1 MNPTQ
6 LVQRK
11 ISGEA
16 IPQTE
21 MASFINAYVDEKIG
35 DDEMTP
41 FLKAVHAHGM
51 TDEET
56 IILTDIMLNSGDR
69 LAFSNMDAYVA
80 DKHSTGGVGD
90 KVSMVLG
97 PLMAAAG
104 LAIPMLTGR
113 SLGHTGGTTDKLE
126 TIPGFQT
133 SLTLDQFKANVETHG
148 ICIMG
153 QTESICPADRKIYA
167 LRDVTDTIDSIP
179 LICGSIMSKK
189 IAEGIQGLV
198 LDIKTGNGAFA
209 DNLDFAGNMGNCIIE
224 VAKQFGMNTSAII
237 TDMNQPLGG
246 TVGNTLEIIEV
257 IDYLKCVQQESR
269 LHEVVLTL
277 AAEMLAVAGL
287 VDSTDDGFQKAKEVL
302 DSGKAAETFEKMV
315 SELGGPNNILENT
328 DSHFESASVVKP
340 VLAHQS
346 GFISQINTRAVG
358 LTVVELGGG
367 RKKASDSIDHS
378 VGLSNVLGLGTKV
391 DVGQPLAIVHAQNE
405 DQANIAIQQIQN
417 LFILSEIKAKSSPVI
432 IDHLNSP

>member
-6 LVQRK
+6 LVQLK
-11 ISGEA
+11 INGEN

-21 MASFINAYVDEKIG
+21 LASFINAYVDEKIG

-69 LAFSNMDAYVA
+69 LVFSNMDAYVA

-97 PLMAAAG
+97 PIMAAAG

-133 SLTLDQFKANVETHG
+133 SLTLNQFKANVETHG

-198 LDIKTGNGAFA
+198 LDIKTGNGAFMKTIDQA
-209 DNLDFAGNMGNCIIE
+209 RSLGQILQKVGEAFH
-224 VAKQFGMNTSAII
+224 VK
-237 TDMNQPLGG
+237 TDVVYSSMNQPLGR
-246 TVGNTLEIIEV
+246 T
-257 IDYLKCVQQESR
+257 
-269 LHEVVLTL
+269 
-277 AAEMLAVAGL
+277 AGL
-287 VDSTDDGFQKAKEVL
+287 WCEMDESIAALKGDGAKDLMDVVFELGSKLLVQAGIIRGETAAVSIQENL
-302 DSGKAAETFEKMV
+302 IQSGKAYDKFEEMV
-315 SELGGPNNILENT
+315 SVQGGDL
-328 DSHFESASVVKP
+328 
-340 VLAHQS
+340 
-346 GFISQINTRAVG
+346 SQIKQLHPPKFEFIVSAKSSGYVESMDTLNIGWAA
-358 LTVVELGGG
+358 VELGCGR
-367 RKKASDSIDHS
+367 RKKDDILDPTAGIEFMAKIGDKVQKGDP
-378 VGLSNVLGLGTKV
+378 LFRCFNSNENK
-391 DVGQPLAIVHAQNE
+391 
-405 DQANIAIQQIQN
+405 
-417 LFILSEIKAKSSPVI
+417 
-432 IDHLNSP
+432 LNSALNYLLDSARIGSEKKTHTLLFKS

>member
-1 MNPTQ
+1 MNPNQ
-6 LVQRK
+6 LVQLK
-11 ISGEA
+11 INGET

-21 MASFINAYVDEKIG
+21 LASFINAYVDEKIH

-51 TDEET
+51 TDKET

-69 LAFSNMDAYVA
+69 LAFTNMDAYVA

-97 PLMAAAG
+97 PIMAAAG

-153 QTESICPADRKIYA
+153 QTESICPADRKMYA

-198 LDIKTGNGAFA
+198 LDIKTGNGAFMKTIDQA
-209 DNLDFAGNMGNCIIE
+209 RSLGQILQKVGEAFH
-224 VAKQFGMNTSAII
+224 VK
-237 TDMNQPLGG
+237 TDVVYSSMNQPLGR
-246 TVGNTLEIIEV
+246 T
-257 IDYLKCVQQESR
+257 
-269 LHEVVLTL
+269 
-277 AAEMLAVAGL
+277 AGL
-287 VDSTDDGFQKAKEVL
+287 WCEMDESIAALKGDGAKDLMDVVFELGSKLLVQAGIIRGETAAVSMQENL
-302 DSGKAAETFEKMV
+302 IQSGKAYDKFEEMV
-315 SELGGPNNILENT
+315 SVQGGDL
-328 DSHFESASVVKP
+328 
-340 VLAHQS
+340 
-346 GFISQINTRAVG
+346 SQIKQLHQPKFELIVSAKSSGYVESMDTLNIGWAA
-358 LTVVELGGG
+358 VELGCGR
-367 RKKASDSIDHS
+367 RKKDDILDPTAGVEFMAKIGNKVQKGDPLFRCFNSNENKLDSALNYLLDSARIGSEKKTHT
-378 VGLSNVLGLGTKV
+378 L
-391 DVGQPLAIVHAQNE
+391 
-405 DQANIAIQQIQN
+405 
-417 LFILSEIKAKSSPVI
+417 LF
-432 IDHLNSP
+432 NS

>member
-1 MNPTQ
+1 MNPNQ

-21 MASFINAYVDEKIG
+21 MASFINAYVDEKIH

-51 TDEET
+51 TDKET

-97 PLMAAAG
+97 PIMAAAG

-153 QTESICPADRKIYA
+153 QTESICPADRKMYA

-198 LDIKTGNGAFA
+198 LDIKTGNGAFMKTIDQA
-209 DNLDFAGNMGNCIIE
+209 RSLGQILQKVGEAFH
-224 VAKQFGMNTSAII
+224 VK
-237 TDMNQPLGG
+237 TDVVYSSMNQPLGR
-246 TVGNTLEIIEV
+246 T
-257 IDYLKCVQQESR
+257 
-269 LHEVVLTL
+269 
-277 AAEMLAVAGL
+277 AGL
-287 VDSTDDGFQKAKEVL
+287 WCEMDESIAALKGDGAKDLMDVVFELGSKLLVQAGIIRGETAAVSMQENL
-302 DSGKAAETFEKMV
+302 IQSGKAYDKFEEMV
-315 SELGGPNNILENT
+315 SVQGGDL
-328 DSHFESASVVKP
+328 
-340 VLAHQS
+340 
-346 GFISQINTRAVG
+346 SQIKQLHQPKFELIVSAKSSGYVESMDTLNIGWAA
-358 LTVVELGGG
+358 VELGCGR
-367 RKKASDSIDHS
+367 RKKDDILDPTAGVEFMAKIGNKIQKGDP
-378 VGLSNVLGLGTKV
+378 LFRCFNSNENK
-391 DVGQPLAIVHAQNE
+391 
-405 DQANIAIQQIQN
+405 
-417 LFILSEIKAKSSPVI
+417 
-432 IDHLNSP
+432 LNSALNYLLDSARIGSEKKTHTLLFNS

>member
-6 LVQRK
+6 LVQLK
-11 ISGEA
+11 INGET

-21 MASFINAYVDEKIG
+21 LASFINAYVDEKIH

-97 PLMAAAG
+97 PIMAAAG

-148 ICIMG
+148 ISIMG
-153 QTESICPADRKIYA
+153 QTESICPADRKMYA

-198 LDIKTGNGAFA
+198 LDIKTGNGAFMKTIDQA
-209 DNLDFAGNMGNCIIE
+209 RSLGQILQKVGEAFH
-224 VAKQFGMNTSAII
+224 VK
-237 TDMNQPLGG
+237 TDVVYSSMNQPLGR
-246 TVGNTLEIIEV
+246 T
-257 IDYLKCVQQESR
+257 
-269 LHEVVLTL
+269 
-277 AAEMLAVAGL
+277 AGL
-287 VDSTDDGFQKAKEVL
+287 WCEMDESIAALKGDGAKDLMDVVFELGSKLLVQAGIIRGETAAVSMQENL
-302 DSGKAAETFEKMV
+302 IQSGKAYDKFEEMV
-315 SELGGPNNILENT
+315 SVQGGDL
-328 DSHFESASVVKP
+328 
-340 VLAHQS
+340 
-346 GFISQINTRAVG
+346 SQIKQLHQPKFELIVSAKSSGYVESMDTLNIGWAA
-358 LTVVELGGG
+358 VELGCG
-367 RKKASDSIDHS
+367 RREKDDILDPTAGVEFMAKIGNKIQRGDPLFRCFNSNKNKLDSTLNYLLDSARIGSKKKTHT
-378 VGLSNVLGLGTKV
+378 L
-391 DVGQPLAIVHAQNE
+391 
-405 DQANIAIQQIQN
+405 
-417 LFILSEIKAKSSPVI
+417 LF
-432 IDHLNSP
+432 NS

>member
-41 FLKAVHAHGM
+41 FLKVVHAHGM

-69 LAFSNMDAYVA
+69 LVFSNMDAYVA

-90 KVSMVLG
+90 KVSIVLG
-97 PLMAAAG
+97 PIMAAAG

-133 SLTLDQFKANVETHG
+133 SLTLNQFKANVETHG

-198 LDIKTGNGAFA
+198 LDIKTGNGAFMKTI
-209 DNLDFAGNMGNCIIE
+209 DQ
-224 VAKQFGMNTSAII
+224 AKSLGKTLQKVGEAFHVK
-237 TDMNQPLGG
+237 TDVVYSSMNQPLGQ
-246 TVGNTLEIIEV
+246 T
-257 IDYLKCVQQESR
+257 
-269 LHEVVLTL
+269 
-277 AAEMLAVAGL
+277 AGL
-287 VDSTDDGFQKAKEVL
+287 WCEMDESIAALKGDGAKDLMDVVFELGSKLLVQAGIIRGETAAVSIQENL
-302 DSGKAAETFEKMV
+302 IQSGKAYDKFEEMV
-315 SELGGPNNILENT
+315 SVQGGDL
-328 DSHFESASVVKP
+328 
-340 VLAHQS
+340 
-346 GFISQINTRAVG
+346 SQIKQLHPPKFEFIVSAKSSGYVESMDTLNIGWAA
-358 LTVVELGGG
+358 VELGCGR
-367 RKKASDSIDHS
+367 RKKDDILDPTAGIEFMAKIGDKVQKGDPLFRC
-378 VGLSNVLGLGTKV
+378 VNSNENK
-391 DVGQPLAIVHAQNE
+391 
-405 DQANIAIQQIQN
+405 
-417 LFILSEIKAKSSPVI
+417 
-432 IDHLNSP
+432 LNSALNYLLDSARIGSGKKTHTLLFKS

>member
-1 MNPTQ
+1 MNPNQ

-21 MASFINAYVDEKIG
+21 MASFINAYVDEKIH

-51 TDEET
+51 TDKET

-97 PLMAAAG
+97 PIMAAAG

-153 QTESICPADRKIYA
+153 QTESICPADRKMYA

-198 LDIKTGNGAFA
+198 LDIKTGNGAFMKTIDQA
-209 DNLDFAGNMGNCIIE
+209 RSLGQILQKVGEAFH
-224 VAKQFGMNTSAII
+224 VK
-237 TDMNQPLGG
+237 TDVVYSSMNQPLGR
-246 TVGNTLEIIEV
+246 T
-257 IDYLKCVQQESR
+257 
-269 LHEVVLTL
+269 
-277 AAEMLAVAGL
+277 AGL
-287 VDSTDDGFQKAKEVL
+287 WCEMDESIAALKGDGAKDLMDVVFELGSKLLVQAGIIRGETAAVSMQENL
-302 DSGKAAETFEKMV
+302 IQSGKAYDKFEEMV
-315 SELGGPNNILENT
+315 SVQGGDL
-328 DSHFESASVVKP
+328 
-340 VLAHQS
+340 
-346 GFISQINTRAVG
+346 SQIKQLHQPKFELIVSAKSSGYVESMDTLNIGWAA
-358 LTVVELGGG
+358 VELGCGR
-367 RKKASDSIDHS
+367 RKKDDILDPTAGIEFMAKIGNKVQKGDP
-378 VGLSNVLGLGTKV
+378 LFRCFNSNENK
-391 DVGQPLAIVHAQNE
+391 
-405 DQANIAIQQIQN
+405 
-417 LFILSEIKAKSSPVI
+417 
-432 IDHLNSP
+432 LNSALNYLLDSSRIGSEKKTHTLLFNS

>member
-1 MNPTQ
+1 MNPNQ

-21 MASFINAYVDEKIG
+21 MASFINAYVDEKIH

-97 PLMAAAG
+97 PIMAAAG

-153 QTESICPADRKIYA
+153 QTESICPADRKMYA

-198 LDIKTGNGAFA
+198 LDIKTGNGAFMKTIDQA
-209 DNLDFAGNMGNCIIE
+209 RSLGQMLQKVGEAFH
-224 VAKQFGMNTSAII
+224 VK
-237 TDMNQPLGG
+237 TDVVYSSMNQPLGR
-246 TVGNTLEIIEV
+246 T
-257 IDYLKCVQQESR
+257 
-269 LHEVVLTL
+269 
-277 AAEMLAVAGL
+277 AGL
-287 VDSTDDGFQKAKEVL
+287 WCEMDESIAALKGDGAKDLMDVVFELGSKLLVQAGL
-302 DSGKAAETFEKMV
+302 IRGETAAVTMQENLIQSGKAYDKFEEMV
-315 SELGGPNNILENT
+315 SVQGGDL
-328 DSHFESASVVKP
+328 
-340 VLAHQS
+340 
-346 GFISQINTRAVG
+346 SQIKQLHQPKFELIVSAKSSGYVESMDTLNIGWAA
-358 LTVVELGGG
+358 VELGCG
-367 RKKASDSIDHS
+367 RRQKDDILDPTAGIEFMAKIGDKVQKGDP
-378 VGLSNVLGLGTKV
+378 LFRCFNSNENK
-391 DVGQPLAIVHAQNE
+391 
-405 DQANIAIQQIQN
+405 
-417 LFILSEIKAKSSPVI
+417 
-432 IDHLNSP
+432 LNSALNYLLDSARIGSEKKTHTLLFNS

>member
-6 LVQRK
+6 LVQLK
-11 ISGEA
+11 INGEN

-21 MASFINAYVDEKIG
+21 LASFINAYVDEKIH

-97 PLMAAAG
+97 PIMAAAG

-153 QTESICPADRKIYA
+153 QTESICPADRKMYA

-198 LDIKTGNGAFA
+198 LDIKTGNGAFMKTIDQA
-209 DNLDFAGNMGNCIIE
+209 RSLGQILQKVGEAFH
-224 VAKQFGMNTSAII
+224 VK
-237 TDMNQPLGG
+237 TDVVYSSMNQPLGR
-246 TVGNTLEIIEV
+246 T
-257 IDYLKCVQQESR
+257 
-269 LHEVVLTL
+269 
-277 AAEMLAVAGL
+277 AGL
-287 VDSTDDGFQKAKEVL
+287 WCEMDESIAALKGDGAKDLMDVVFELGSKLLIQAGIIRGETAAVSMQENL
-302 DSGKAAETFEKMV
+302 IQSGKAYDKFEEMV
-315 SELGGPNNILENT
+315 SVQGGDL
-328 DSHFESASVVKP
+328 
-340 VLAHQS
+340 
-346 GFISQINTRAVG
+346 SQIKQLHQPKFELIVSAKSSGYVESMDTLNIGWAA
-358 LTVVELGGG
+358 VELGCGR
-367 RKKASDSIDHS
+367 RKKDDILDPTAGIEFMAKIGNKVQKGDPLFRCFNSNKNKLDSTLNFLLDSARIGSKKKTHT
-378 VGLSNVLGLGTKV
+378 L
-391 DVGQPLAIVHAQNE
+391 
-405 DQANIAIQQIQN
+405 
-417 LFILSEIKAKSSPVI
+417 LF
-432 IDHLNSP
+432 NS

>member
-1 MNPTQ
+1 MNPNQ
-6 LVQRK
+6 LVQLK
-11 ISGEA
+11 INGEN

-21 MASFINAYVDEKIG
+21 LASFINAYVDEKIH

-51 TDEET
+51 TDKET

-97 PLMAAAG
+97 PIMAAAG

-153 QTESICPADRKIYA
+153 QTESICPADRKMYA

-198 LDIKTGNGAFA
+198 LDIKTGNGAFMKTIDQA
-209 DNLDFAGNMGNCIIE
+209 RSLGQILQKVGEAFH
-224 VAKQFGMNTSAII
+224 VK
-237 TDMNQPLGG
+237 TDVVYSSMNQPLGR
-246 TVGNTLEIIEV
+246 T
-257 IDYLKCVQQESR
+257 
-269 LHEVVLTL
+269 
-277 AAEMLAVAGL
+277 AGL
-287 VDSTDDGFQKAKEVL
+287 WCEMDESIAALKGDGAKDLMDVVFELGSKLLVQAGIIRGETAAVSMQENL
-302 DSGKAAETFEKMV
+302 IQSGKAYDKFEEMV
-315 SELGGPNNILENT
+315 SVQGGDL
-328 DSHFESASVVKP
+328 
-340 VLAHQS
+340 
-346 GFISQINTRAVG
+346 SQIKQLHQPKFELIVSAKSSGYVESMDTLNIGWAA
-358 LTVVELGGG
+358 VELGCGR
-367 RKKASDSIDHS
+367 RKKDDILDPTAGVEFMAKIGNKVQKGDPLFRCFNSNENKLDSALNYLLDSARIGSEKKTHT
-378 VGLSNVLGLGTKV
+378 L
-391 DVGQPLAIVHAQNE
+391 
-405 DQANIAIQQIQN
+405 
-417 LFILSEIKAKSSPVI
+417 LF
-432 IDHLNSP
+432 NS

>member
-6 LVQRK
+6 LVQLK
-11 ISGEA
+11 INGEN

-21 MASFINAYVDEKIG
+21 LASFINAYVDEKIH

-51 TDEET
+51 TDKET

-97 PLMAAAG
+97 PIMAAAG

-153 QTESICPADRKIYA
+153 QTESICPADRKMYA

-198 LDIKTGNGAFA
+198 LDIKTGNGAFMKTIDQA
-209 DNLDFAGNMGNCIIE
+209 RSLGQILQKVGEAFH
-224 VAKQFGMNTSAII
+224 VK
-237 TDMNQPLGG
+237 TDVVYSSMNQPLGR
-246 TVGNTLEIIEV
+246 T
-257 IDYLKCVQQESR
+257 
-269 LHEVVLTL
+269 
-277 AAEMLAVAGL
+277 AGL
-287 VDSTDDGFQKAKEVL
+287 WCEMDESIAALKGDGAKDLMDVVFELGSKLLVQAGIIRGETAAVSMQENL
-302 DSGKAAETFEKMV
+302 IQSGKAYDKFEEMV
-315 SELGGPNNILENT
+315 SVQGGDL
-328 DSHFESASVVKP
+328 
-340 VLAHQS
+340 
-346 GFISQINTRAVG
+346 SQIKQLHQPKFELIVSAKSSGYVESMDTLNIGWAA
-358 LTVVELGGG
+358 VELGCGR
-367 RKKASDSIDHS
+367 RKKDDILDPTAGVEFMAKIGNKIQKGDPLFRCFNSNENKLDSALNYLLDSARIGSEKKTHT
-378 VGLSNVLGLGTKV
+378 L
-391 DVGQPLAIVHAQNE
+391 
-405 DQANIAIQQIQN
+405 
-417 LFILSEIKAKSSPVI
+417 LF
-432 IDHLNSP
+432 NS

>member
-1 MNPTQ
+1 MNPNQ
-6 LVQRK
+6 LVQLK
-11 ISGEA
+11 INGEN

-21 MASFINAYVDEKIG
+21 LASFINAYVDEKIH
-35 DDEMTP
+35 DDEMMP

-90 KVSMVLG
+90 KVSMILG
-97 PLMAAAG
+97 PTMAAAG

-153 QTESICPADRKIYA
+153 QTESICPADRKMYA

-198 LDIKTGNGAFA
+198 LDIKTGNGAFMKTIDQA
-209 DNLDFAGNMGNCIIE
+209 RSLGQILQKVGEAFH
-224 VAKQFGMNTSAII
+224 VK
-237 TDMNQPLGG
+237 TDVVYSSMNQPLGR
-246 TVGNTLEIIEV
+246 T
-257 IDYLKCVQQESR
+257 
-269 LHEVVLTL
+269 
-277 AAEMLAVAGL
+277 AGL
-287 VDSTDDGFQKAKEVL
+287 WCEMDESIAALKGDGAKDLMDVVFELGSKLLIQAGIIQSETAAVSMQENL
-302 DSGKAAETFEKMV
+302 IQSGKAYDKFEEMV
-315 SELGGPNNILENT
+315 SVQGGDL
-328 DSHFESASVVKP
+328 
-340 VLAHQS
+340 
-346 GFISQINTRAVG
+346 SQIKQLHQPKFELIVSAKSSGYVESMDTLNIGWAA
-358 LTVVELGGG
+358 VELGCGR
-367 RKKASDSIDHS
+367 RKKDDILDPTAGIEFMAKIGNKVQKGDPLFRCFNSNKNKLDSTINYLLDSARIGSKKKTHT
-378 VGLSNVLGLGTKV
+378 L
-391 DVGQPLAIVHAQNE
+391 
-405 DQANIAIQQIQN
+405 
-417 LFILSEIKAKSSPVI
+417 LF
-432 IDHLNSP
+432 NS

>member
-69 LAFSNMDAYVA
+69 LVFSNMDAYVA

-90 KVSMVLG
+90 KVSIVLG
-97 PLMAAAG
+97 PIMAAAG

-198 LDIKTGNGAFA
+198 LDIKTGNGAFMKTIDQA
-209 DNLDFAGNMGNCIIE
+209 QSLGKTLQKVGEAFH
-224 VAKQFGMNTSAII
+224 VK
-237 TDMNQPLGG
+237 TDVVYSSMNQPLGQ
-246 TVGNTLEIIEV
+246 T
-257 IDYLKCVQQESR
+257 
-269 LHEVVLTL
+269 
-277 AAEMLAVAGL
+277 AGL
-287 VDSTDDGFQKAKEVL
+287 WCEMDESIAALKGDGAKDLMDVVFELGSKLLVQAGIIRGETAAVSIQENL
-302 DSGKAAETFEKMV
+302 IQSGKAYDKFEEMV
-315 SELGGPNNILENT
+315 SVQGGDL
-328 DSHFESASVVKP
+328 
-340 VLAHQS
+340 
-346 GFISQINTRAVG
+346 SQIKQLHPPKFEFIVSAKSSGYVESMDTLNIGWAA
-358 LTVVELGGG
+358 VELGCGR
-367 RKKASDSIDHS
+367 RKKDDILDPTAGIEFMAKIGDKVQKGDPLFRCFNSNENKLDSALNYLLDSARIGSEKKTHT
-378 VGLSNVLGLGTKV
+378 L
-391 DVGQPLAIVHAQNE
+391 
-405 DQANIAIQQIQN
+405 
-417 LFILSEIKAKSSPVI
+417 LFKS
-432 IDHLNSP
+432 

>member
-1 MNPTQ
+1 MNPNQ

-21 MASFINAYVDEKIG
+21 MASFINAYVDEKIH

-51 TDEET
+51 TDQET

-97 PLMAAAG
+97 PIMAAAG

-153 QTESICPADRKIYA
+153 QTESICPADRKMYA

-198 LDIKTGNGAFA
+198 LDIKTGNGAFMKTIDQA
-209 DNLDFAGNMGNCIIE
+209 RSLGQMLQKVGEAFH
-224 VAKQFGMNTSAII
+224 VK
-237 TDMNQPLGG
+237 TDVVYSSMNQPLGR
-246 TVGNTLEIIEV
+246 T
-257 IDYLKCVQQESR
+257 
-269 LHEVVLTL
+269 
-277 AAEMLAVAGL
+277 AGL
-287 VDSTDDGFQKAKEVL
+287 WCEMDESIAALKGDGAKDLMDVVFELGSKLLVQAGIIRGETATVTMQENL
-302 DSGKAAETFEKMV
+302 IQSGKAYDKFEEMV
-315 SELGGPNNILENT
+315 SVQGGDL
-328 DSHFESASVVKP
+328 
-340 VLAHQS
+340 
-346 GFISQINTRAVG
+346 SQIKKLHQPKFELIVSAKSSGYVESMDTLNIGWAA
-358 LTVVELGGG
+358 VELGCG
-367 RKKASDSIDHS
+367 RRQKDDILDPTAGIEFMAKIGDEVQKGDP
-378 VGLSNVLGLGTKV
+378 LFRCFNSNENK
-391 DVGQPLAIVHAQNE
+391 
-405 DQANIAIQQIQN
+405 
-417 LFILSEIKAKSSPVI
+417 
-432 IDHLNSP
+432 LNSALNYLLDSARIGSEKKTHTLLFNS

>member
-1 MNPTQ
+1 MNPNQ

-16 IPQTE
+16 ITQTE
-21 MASFINAYVDEKIG
+21 MASFINAYVDEKIH

-97 PLMAAAG
+97 PIMAAAG

-153 QTESICPADRKIYA
+153 QTESICPADRKMYA

-198 LDIKTGNGAFA
+198 LDIKTGNGAFMKTIDQA
-209 DNLDFAGNMGNCIIE
+209 RSLGQMLQKVGEAFH
-224 VAKQFGMNTSAII
+224 VK
-237 TDMNQPLGG
+237 TDVVYSSMNQPLGR
-246 TVGNTLEIIEV
+246 T
-257 IDYLKCVQQESR
+257 
-269 LHEVVLTL
+269 
-277 AAEMLAVAGL
+277 AGL
-287 VDSTDDGFQKAKEVL
+287 WCEMDESIAALKGDGAKDLMDVVFELGSKLLVQAGIIRGETATVTMQENL
-302 DSGKAAETFEKMV
+302 IQSGKAYDKFEEMV
-315 SELGGPNNILENT
+315 SVQGGDL
-328 DSHFESASVVKP
+328 
-340 VLAHQS
+340 
-346 GFISQINTRAVG
+346 SQIKQLHQPKFELIVSAKSSGYVESMDTLNIGWAA
-358 LTVVELGGG
+358 VELGCG
-367 RKKASDSIDHS
+367 RRQKDDILDPTAGIEFMAKIGDKVQKGDP
-378 VGLSNVLGLGTKV
+378 LFRCFNSNENK
-391 DVGQPLAIVHAQNE
+391 
-405 DQANIAIQQIQN
+405 
-417 LFILSEIKAKSSPVI
+417 
-432 IDHLNSP
+432 LNSALNYLLDSARIGSEKKTHTLLFNS

>member
-1 MNPTQ
+1 MNPNQ

-21 MASFINAYVDEKIG
+21 MASFINAYVDEKIH

-51 TDEET
+51 TDKET

-97 PLMAAAG
+97 PIMAAAG

-153 QTESICPADRKIYA
+153 QTESICPADRKMYA

-198 LDIKTGNGAFA
+198 LDIKTGNGAFMKTIDQA
-209 DNLDFAGNMGNCIIE
+209 RSLGQILQKVGEAFH
-224 VAKQFGMNTSAII
+224 VK
-237 TDMNQPLGG
+237 TDVVYSSMNQPLGR
-246 TVGNTLEIIEV
+246 T
-257 IDYLKCVQQESR
+257 
-269 LHEVVLTL
+269 
-277 AAEMLAVAGL
+277 AGL
-287 VDSTDDGFQKAKEVL
+287 WCEMDESIAALKGDGAKDLMDVVFELGSKLLVQAGIIRGETAAVSMQENL
-302 DSGKAAETFEKMV
+302 IQSGKAYDKFEEMV
-315 SELGGPNNILENT
+315 SVQGGDL
-328 DSHFESASVVKP
+328 
-340 VLAHQS
+340 
-346 GFISQINTRAVG
+346 SQIKQLHQPKFELIVSAKSSGYVESMDTLNIGWAA
-358 LTVVELGGG
+358 VELGCGR
-367 RKKASDSIDHS
+367 RKKDDILDPTAGIEFMAKIGNKVQKGDP
-378 VGLSNVLGLGTKV
+378 LFRCFNSNENK
-391 DVGQPLAIVHAQNE
+391 
-405 DQANIAIQQIQN
+405 
-417 LFILSEIKAKSSPVI
+417 
-432 IDHLNSP
+432 LNSALNYLLDSARIGSEKKTHTLLFNS

>member
-1 MNPTQ
+1 MNPNQ

-21 MASFINAYVDEKIG
+21 MASFINAYVDEKIH

-97 PLMAAAG
+97 PIMAAAG

-198 LDIKTGNGAFA
+198 LDIKTGNGAFMKTIDQA
-209 DNLDFAGNMGNCIIE
+209 RSLGQMLQKVGEAFH
-224 VAKQFGMNTSAII
+224 VK
-237 TDMNQPLGG
+237 TDVVYSSMNQPLGR
-246 TVGNTLEIIEV
+246 T
-257 IDYLKCVQQESR
+257 
-269 LHEVVLTL
+269 
-277 AAEMLAVAGL
+277 AGL
-287 VDSTDDGFQKAKEVL
+287 WCEMDESIAALKGDGAKDLMDVVFELGSKLLVQAGIIRGETAAVSIQENL
-302 DSGKAAETFEKMV
+302 IQSGKAYDKFEEMV
-315 SELGGPNNILENT
+315 SVQGGDL
-328 DSHFESASVVKP
+328 
-340 VLAHQS
+340 
-346 GFISQINTRAVG
+346 SQIKQLHPPKFELIVSAKSSGYVESMDTLNIGWAA
-358 LTVVELGGG
+358 VELGCG
-367 RKKASDSIDHS
+367 RRQKDDILDPTAGIEFMAKIGDKVQKGDP
-378 VGLSNVLGLGTKV
+378 LFRCFNSNENK
-391 DVGQPLAIVHAQNE
+391 
-405 DQANIAIQQIQN
+405 
-417 LFILSEIKAKSSPVI
+417 
-432 IDHLNSP
+432 LNSALNYLLDSARIGSEKKTHTLLFNS

>member
-1 MNPTQ
+1 MNPNQ

-21 MASFINAYVDEKIG
+21 MASFINAYVDERIH

-69 LAFSNMDAYVA
+69 LAFTNMDAYVA

-97 PLMAAAG
+97 PIMAAAG

-153 QTESICPADRKIYA
+153 QTESICPADRKMYA

-198 LDIKTGNGAFA
+198 LDIKTGNGAFMKTIDQA
-209 DNLDFAGNMGNCIIE
+209 RSLGQILQKVGEAFH
-224 VAKQFGMNTSAII
+224 VK
-237 TDMNQPLGG
+237 TDVVYSSMNQPLGR
-246 TVGNTLEIIEV
+246 T
-257 IDYLKCVQQESR
+257 
-269 LHEVVLTL
+269 
-277 AAEMLAVAGL
+277 AGL
-287 VDSTDDGFQKAKEVL
+287 WCEMDESIAALKGDGAKDLMDVVFELGSKLLVQAGIIRGETAAVSMQENL
-302 DSGKAAETFEKMV
+302 IQSGKAYDKFEEMV
-315 SELGGPNNILENT
+315 SVQGGDL
-328 DSHFESASVVKP
+328 
-340 VLAHQS
+340 
-346 GFISQINTRAVG
+346 SQIKQLHQPKFELIVSAKSSGYVESMDTLNIGWAA
-358 LTVVELGGG
+358 VELGCGR
-367 RKKASDSIDHS
+367 RKKDDILDPTAGVEFMAKIGNKVQKGDPLFRCFNSNENKLDSALNYLLDSARIGSEKKTHT
-378 VGLSNVLGLGTKV
+378 L
-391 DVGQPLAIVHAQNE
+391 
-405 DQANIAIQQIQN
+405 
-417 LFILSEIKAKSSPVI
+417 LF
-432 IDHLNSP
+432 NS

>member
-69 LAFSNMDAYVA
+69 LVFSNMDAYVA

-97 PLMAAAG
+97 PIMAAAG

-198 LDIKTGNGAFA
+198 LDIKTGNGAFMKTIDQA
-209 DNLDFAGNMGNCIIE
+209 QSLGKTLQKVGEAFH
-224 VAKQFGMNTSAII
+224 VK
-237 TDMNQPLGG
+237 TDVVYSSMNQPLGR
-246 TVGNTLEIIEV
+246 T
-257 IDYLKCVQQESR
+257 
-269 LHEVVLTL
+269 
-277 AAEMLAVAGL
+277 AGL
-287 VDSTDDGFQKAKEVL
+287 WCEMDESIAALKGDGAKDLMDVVFELGSKLLVQAGIIRGETAAVSIQENL
-302 DSGKAAETFEKMV
+302 IQSGKAYDKFEEMV
-315 SELGGPNNILENT
+315 SVQGGDL
-328 DSHFESASVVKP
+328 
-340 VLAHQS
+340 
-346 GFISQINTRAVG
+346 SQIKQLHPPKFELIVSAKSSGYVESMDTLNIGWAA
-358 LTVVELGGG
+358 VELGCG
-367 RKKASDSIDHS
+367 RRQKDDILDPTAGIEFMAKIGDKVQKGDP
-378 VGLSNVLGLGTKV
+378 LFRCFNSNENK
-391 DVGQPLAIVHAQNE
+391 
-405 DQANIAIQQIQN
+405 
-417 LFILSEIKAKSSPVI
+417 
-432 IDHLNSP
+432 LNSALNYLLDSARIGSEKKTHTLLFKS

>member
-1 MNPTQ
+1 MNPNQ

-21 MASFINAYVDEKIG
+21 MASFINAYVNEKIH

-56 IILTDIMLNSGDR
+56 ITLTDIMLNSGDR
-69 LAFSNMDAYVA
+69 LAFTNMDAYVA

-97 PLMAAAG
+97 PIMAAAG

-153 QTESICPADRKIYA
+153 QTESICPADRKMYA

-198 LDIKTGNGAFA
+198 LDIKTGNGAFMKTIDQA
-209 DNLDFAGNMGNCIIE
+209 RSLGQILQKVGEAFH
-224 VAKQFGMNTSAII
+224 VK
-237 TDMNQPLGG
+237 TDVVYSSMNQPLGR
-246 TVGNTLEIIEV
+246 T
-257 IDYLKCVQQESR
+257 
-269 LHEVVLTL
+269 
-277 AAEMLAVAGL
+277 AGL
-287 VDSTDDGFQKAKEVL
+287 WCEMDESIAALKGDGAKDLMDVVFELGSKLLVQAGIIRGETAAVSMQENL
-302 DSGKAAETFEKMV
+302 IQSGKAYDKFEEMV
-315 SELGGPNNILENT
+315 SVQGGDL
-328 DSHFESASVVKP
+328 
-340 VLAHQS
+340 
-346 GFISQINTRAVG
+346 SQIMQLHQPKFELIVSAKSSGYVESMDTLNIGWAA
-358 LTVVELGGG
+358 VELGCGR
-367 RKKASDSIDHS
+367 RKKDDILDPTAGVEFMAKIGNKVQKGDPLFRCFNSNENKLDSALNYLLDSARIGSEKKTHT
-378 VGLSNVLGLGTKV
+378 L
-391 DVGQPLAIVHAQNE
+391 
-405 DQANIAIQQIQN
+405 
-417 LFILSEIKAKSSPVI
+417 LF
-432 IDHLNSP
+432 NS

>member
-1 MNPTQ
+1 MNPNQ

-21 MASFINAYVDEKIG
+21 MASFINAYVDEKIH

-56 IILTDIMLNSGDR
+56 ITLTDIMLNSGDR
-69 LAFSNMDAYVA
+69 LAFTNMDAYVA

-97 PLMAAAG
+97 PIMAAAG

-148 ICIMG
+148 ISIMG
-153 QTESICPADRKIYA
+153 QTKSICPADRKMYA

-198 LDIKTGNGAFA
+198 LDIKTGNGAFMKTIDQA
-209 DNLDFAGNMGNCIIE
+209 RSLGQILQKVGEAFH
-224 VAKQFGMNTSAII
+224 VK
-237 TDMNQPLGG
+237 TDVVYSSMNQPLGR
-246 TVGNTLEIIEV
+246 T
-257 IDYLKCVQQESR
+257 
-269 LHEVVLTL
+269 
-277 AAEMLAVAGL
+277 AGL
-287 VDSTDDGFQKAKEVL
+287 WCEMDESIAALKGDGAKDLMDVVFELGSKLLVQAGIIRGETAAVSMQENL
-302 DSGKAAETFEKMV
+302 IQSGKAYDKFEEMV
-315 SELGGPNNILENT
+315 SVQGGDL
-328 DSHFESASVVKP
+328 
-340 VLAHQS
+340 
-346 GFISQINTRAVG
+346 SQIKQLHQPKFELIVSAKSSGYLESMDTLNIGWAA
-358 LTVVELGGG
+358 VELGCGR
-367 RKKASDSIDHS
+367 RKKDDILDPTAGIEFMAKIGNKVQKGDP
-378 VGLSNVLGLGTKV
+378 LFRCFNSNENK
-391 DVGQPLAIVHAQNE
+391 
-405 DQANIAIQQIQN
+405 
-417 LFILSEIKAKSSPVI
+417 
-432 IDHLNSP
+432 LNSALNYLLDSARIGSKKKTHTLLFNS

>member
-1 MNPTQ
+1 MNPTL

-69 LAFSNMDAYVA
+69 LVFSNMDAYVA

-90 KVSMVLG
+90 KVSIVLG
-97 PLMAAAG
+97 PIMAAAG

-198 LDIKTGNGAFA
+198 LDIKTGNGAFMKTIDQA
-209 DNLDFAGNMGNCIIE
+209 QSLGKTLQKVGEAFH
-224 VAKQFGMNTSAII
+224 VK
-237 TDMNQPLGG
+237 TDVVYSSMNQPLGQ
-246 TVGNTLEIIEV
+246 T
-257 IDYLKCVQQESR
+257 
-269 LHEVVLTL
+269 
-277 AAEMLAVAGL
+277 AGL
-287 VDSTDDGFQKAKEVL
+287 WCEMDESIAALKGDGAKDLMDVVFELGSKLLVQAGIIRGETAAVSIQENL
-302 DSGKAAETFEKMV
+302 IQSGKAYDKFEEMV
-315 SELGGPNNILENT
+315 SVQGGDL
-328 DSHFESASVVKP
+328 
-340 VLAHQS
+340 
-346 GFISQINTRAVG
+346 SQIKQLHPPKFELIVSAKSSGYVESMDTLNIGWAA
-358 LTVVELGGG
+358 VELGCGR
-367 RKKASDSIDHS
+367 RKKDDILDPTAGIEFMAKIGDKVQKGDP
-378 VGLSNVLGLGTKV
+378 LFRCFNSNENK
-391 DVGQPLAIVHAQNE
+391 
-405 DQANIAIQQIQN
+405 
-417 LFILSEIKAKSSPVI
+417 
-432 IDHLNSP
+432 LNSALNYLLDSARIGSEKKTHTLLFKS

>member
-1 MNPTQ
+1 MNPNQ

-16 IPQTE
+16 ITQTE
-21 MASFINAYVDEKIG
+21 MASFINAYVDEKIH

-41 FLKAVHAHGM
+41 FLKAVHTHGM

-97 PLMAAAG
+97 PIMAAAG

-153 QTESICPADRKIYA
+153 QTESICPADRKMYA

-198 LDIKTGNGAFA
+198 LDIKTGNGAFMKTIDQA
-209 DNLDFAGNMGNCIIE
+209 RSLGQMLQKVGEAFH
-224 VAKQFGMNTSAII
+224 VK
-237 TDMNQPLGG
+237 TDVVYSSMNQPLGR
-246 TVGNTLEIIEV
+246 T
-257 IDYLKCVQQESR
+257 
-269 LHEVVLTL
+269 
-277 AAEMLAVAGL
+277 AGL
-287 VDSTDDGFQKAKEVL
+287 WCEMDESIAALKGDGAKDLMDVVFELGNKLLVQAGL
-302 DSGKAAETFEKMV
+302 IQSETAAVTMQENLIQSGKAYDKFEEMV
-315 SELGGPNNILENT
+315 SVQGGDL
-328 DSHFESASVVKP
+328 
-340 VLAHQS
+340 
-346 GFISQINTRAVG
+346 SQIKQLHQPKFELIVSAKSSGYVESMDTLNIGWAA
-358 LTVVELGGG
+358 VELGCG
-367 RKKASDSIDHS
+367 RRQKDDILDPTAGIEFMAKIGDK
-378 VGLSNVLGLGTKV
+378 VQKREPLFRCFNSNENK
-391 DVGQPLAIVHAQNE
+391 
-405 DQANIAIQQIQN
+405 
-417 LFILSEIKAKSSPVI
+417 
-432 IDHLNSP
+432 LNSALNYLLDSARIGSEKKTHTLLFNS

>member
-97 PLMAAAG
+97 PIMAAAG

-198 LDIKTGNGAFA
+198 LDIKTGNGAFMKTIDQA
-209 DNLDFAGNMGNCIIE
+209 QSLGKTLEKVGEAFH
-224 VAKQFGMNTSAII
+224 VK
-237 TDMNQPLGG
+237 TDVVYSSMNQPLGR
-246 TVGNTLEIIEV
+246 T
-257 IDYLKCVQQESR
+257 
-269 LHEVVLTL
+269 
-277 AAEMLAVAGL
+277 AGL
-287 VDSTDDGFQKAKEVL
+287 WCEMDESIAALKGDGAKDLMDVVFELGSKLLVQAGIIRGETAAVSIQENL
-302 DSGKAAETFEKMV
+302 IQSGKAYDKFEEMV
-315 SELGGPNNILENT
+315 SVQGGDL
-328 DSHFESASVVKP
+328 
-340 VLAHQS
+340 
-346 GFISQINTRAVG
+346 SQIKQLHPPKFEFIVSAKSSGYVESMDTLNIGWAA
-358 LTVVELGGG
+358 VELGCG
-367 RKKASDSIDHS
+367 RRQKDDILDPTAGIEFMAKIGDKVQKGDPLFRCFNSNKNKLDSALNYLLDSAQIGSGKKTHT
-378 VGLSNVLGLGTKV
+378 L
-391 DVGQPLAIVHAQNE
+391 
-405 DQANIAIQQIQN
+405 
-417 LFILSEIKAKSSPVI
+417 LFK
-432 IDHLNSP
+432 

>member
-11 ISGEA
+11 ISGGA

-69 LAFSNMDAYVA
+69 LVFSNMDAYVA

-90 KVSMVLG
+90 KVSIVLG
-97 PLMAAAG
+97 PIMAAAG

-198 LDIKTGNGAFA
+198 LDIKTGNGAFMKTIDQA
-209 DNLDFAGNMGNCIIE
+209 QSLGKTLQKVGEAFH
-224 VAKQFGMNTSAII
+224 VK
-237 TDMNQPLGG
+237 TDVVYSSMNQPLGR
-246 TVGNTLEIIEV
+246 T
-257 IDYLKCVQQESR
+257 
-269 LHEVVLTL
+269 
-277 AAEMLAVAGL
+277 AGL
-287 VDSTDDGFQKAKEVL
+287 WCEMDESIAALKGDGAKDLMDVVFELGSKLLVQAGIIRGETAAVSIQENL
-302 DSGKAAETFEKMV
+302 IQSGKAYDKFEEMV
-315 SELGGPNNILENT
+315 SVQGGDL
-328 DSHFESASVVKP
+328 
-340 VLAHQS
+340 
-346 GFISQINTRAVG
+346 SQIKQLHPPKFELIVSAKSSGYVESMDTLNIGWAA
-358 LTVVELGGG
+358 VELGCGR
-367 RKKASDSIDHS
+367 RKKDDILDPTAGIEFMAKIGDKVQKGDP
-378 VGLSNVLGLGTKV
+378 LFRCFNSNENK
-391 DVGQPLAIVHAQNE
+391 
-405 DQANIAIQQIQN
+405 
-417 LFILSEIKAKSSPVI
+417 
-432 IDHLNSP
+432 LNSALNYLLDSARIGSEKKTHTLLFKS

>member
-6 LVQRK
+6 LVQLK
-11 ISGEA
+11 INGET

-21 MASFINAYVDEKIG
+21 LASFINAYVDEKIH

-56 IILTDIMLNSGDR
+56 ITLTDIMLNSGDR

-97 PLMAAAG
+97 PIMAAAG

-153 QTESICPADRKIYA
+153 QTESICPADRKMYA

-198 LDIKTGNGAFA
+198 LDIKTGNGAFMKTIDQA
-209 DNLDFAGNMGNCIIE
+209 RSLGQILQKVGEAFH
-224 VAKQFGMNTSAII
+224 VK
-237 TDMNQPLGG
+237 TDVVYSSMNQPLGR
-246 TVGNTLEIIEV
+246 T
-257 IDYLKCVQQESR
+257 
-269 LHEVVLTL
+269 
-277 AAEMLAVAGL
+277 AGL
-287 VDSTDDGFQKAKEVL
+287 WCEMDESIAALKGDGAEDLMDVVFELGSKLLVQAGIIRGETAAVSMQENL
-302 DSGKAAETFEKMV
+302 IQSGKAYDKFEEMV
-315 SELGGPNNILENT
+315 SVQGGDL
-328 DSHFESASVVKP
+328 
-340 VLAHQS
+340 
-346 GFISQINTRAVG
+346 SQIKQLHQPKFELIVSAKSSGYVESMDTLNIGWAA
-358 LTVVELGGG
+358 VELGCGR
-367 RKKASDSIDHS
+367 RKKDDILDPTAGVEFMAKIGNKVQKGDP
-378 VGLSNVLGLGTKV
+378 LFRCFNSNENK
-391 DVGQPLAIVHAQNE
+391 
-405 DQANIAIQQIQN
+405 
-417 LFILSEIKAKSSPVI
+417 
-432 IDHLNSP
+432 LNSALNYLLDSARIGSEKKTHTLLFNS

>member
-1 MNPTQ
+1 MNSTQ

-51 TDEET
+51 TDKET

-80 DKHSTGGVGD
+80 DKHSTGGVVD
-90 KVSMVLG
+90 KVSIVLG
-97 PLMAAAG
+97 PIIAAAG

-133 SLTLDQFKANVETHG
+133 SLTLNQFKANVETHG

-198 LDIKTGNGAFA
+198 LDIKTGNGAFMKTIDQA
-209 DNLDFAGNMGNCIIE
+209 QSLGKTLQKVGEAFH
-224 VAKQFGMNTSAII
+224 VK
-237 TDMNQPLGG
+237 TDVVYSSMNQPLGK
-246 TVGNTLEIIEV
+246 T
-257 IDYLKCVQQESR
+257 
-269 LHEVVLTL
+269 
-277 AAEMLAVAGL
+277 AGL
-287 VDSTDDGFQKAKEVL
+287 WCEMDESIAALKGDGAKDLMDVVFELGSKLLVQAGIIRGETAAVSIQENL
-302 DSGKAAETFEKMV
+302 IQSGKAYNKFEEMV
-315 SELGGPNNILENT
+315 AVQGGDL
-328 DSHFESASVVKP
+328 
-340 VLAHQS
+340 
-346 GFISQINTRAVG
+346 SQIKQLHPPKFEFIVSAKSSGYVESMDTLNIGWAA
-358 LTVVELGGG
+358 VELGCGR
-367 RKKASDSIDHS
+367 RKKDDILDPTAGIEFMAKIGDKIQKGDP
-378 VGLSNVLGLGTKV
+378 LFRCFNSNENK
-391 DVGQPLAIVHAQNE
+391 
-405 DQANIAIQQIQN
+405 
-417 LFILSEIKAKSSPVI
+417 
-432 IDHLNSP
+432 LNSALNYLLDSARIGSEKKTHTLLFKS

>member
-1 MNPTQ
+1 MNPNQ

-16 IPQTE
+16 ITQTE
-21 MASFINAYVDEKIG
+21 MASFINAYVDEKIH

-97 PLMAAAG
+97 PIMAAAG

-153 QTESICPADRKIYA
+153 QTESICPADRKMYA

-198 LDIKTGNGAFA
+198 LDIKTGNGAFMKTIDQA
-209 DNLDFAGNMGNCIIE
+209 RSLGQILQKVGEAFH
-224 VAKQFGMNTSAII
+224 VK
-237 TDMNQPLGG
+237 TDVVYSSMNQPLGR
-246 TVGNTLEIIEV
+246 T
-257 IDYLKCVQQESR
+257 
-269 LHEVVLTL
+269 
-277 AAEMLAVAGL
+277 AGL
-287 VDSTDDGFQKAKEVL
+287 WCEMDESIAALKGDGAKDLMDVVFELGSKLLVQAGIIRGETAAISMQENL
-302 DSGKAAETFEKMV
+302 IQSGKAYDKFEEMV
-315 SELGGPNNILENT
+315 SVQGGDL
-328 DSHFESASVVKP
+328 
-340 VLAHQS
+340 
-346 GFISQINTRAVG
+346 SQIKQLHQPKFELIVSAKSSGYLESMDTLNIGWAA
-358 LTVVELGGG
+358 VELGCGR
-367 RKKASDSIDHS
+367 RKKDDILDPTAGVEFMAKIGNKVQKGDP
-378 VGLSNVLGLGTKV
+378 LFRCFNSNENK
-391 DVGQPLAIVHAQNE
+391 
-405 DQANIAIQQIQN
+405 
-417 LFILSEIKAKSSPVI
+417 
-432 IDHLNSP
+432 LNSALNYLLDSARIGSEKKTHTLLFNS

>member
-1 MNPTQ
+1 MNPNQ

-21 MASFINAYVDEKIG
+21 MASFINAYVDEKIH

-56 IILTDIMLNSGDR
+56 ITLTDIMLNSGDR
-69 LAFSNMDAYVA
+69 LAFTNMDAYVA

-97 PLMAAAG
+97 PIMAAAG

-153 QTESICPADRKIYA
+153 QTESICPADRKMYA

-198 LDIKTGNGAFA
+198 LDIKTGNGAFMKTIDQA
-209 DNLDFAGNMGNCIIE
+209 RSLGQILQKVGEAFH
-224 VAKQFGMNTSAII
+224 VK
-237 TDMNQPLGG
+237 TDVVYSSMNQPLGR
-246 TVGNTLEIIEV
+246 T
-257 IDYLKCVQQESR
+257 
-269 LHEVVLTL
+269 
-277 AAEMLAVAGL
+277 AGL
-287 VDSTDDGFQKAKEVL
+287 WCEMDESIAALKGDGAKDLMDVVFELGSKLLVQAGIIRGETAAVSMQENL
-302 DSGKAAETFEKMV
+302 IQSGKAYDKFEEMV
-315 SELGGPNNILENT
+315 SVQGGDL
-328 DSHFESASVVKP
+328 
-340 VLAHQS
+340 
-346 GFISQINTRAVG
+346 SQIKQLHQPKFELIVSAKSSGYVESMDTLNIGWAA
-358 LTVVELGGG
+358 VELGCGR
-367 RKKASDSIDHS
+367 RKKDDILDPTAGVEFMAKIGNKVQKGDPLFRCFNSNENKLDSALNYLLDSARIGSEKKTHT
-378 VGLSNVLGLGTKV
+378 L
-391 DVGQPLAIVHAQNE
+391 
-405 DQANIAIQQIQN
+405 
-417 LFILSEIKAKSSPVI
+417 LF
-432 IDHLNSP
+432 NS

>member
-1 MNPTQ
+1 MNPNQ

-21 MASFINAYVDEKIG
+21 MASFINAYVDEKIH

-56 IILTDIMLNSGDR
+56 ITLTDIMLNSGDR
-69 LAFSNMDAYVA
+69 LAFTNMDAYVA

-97 PLMAAAG
+97 PIMAAAG

-153 QTESICPADRKIYA
+153 QTESICPADRKMYA

-198 LDIKTGNGAFA
+198 LDIKTGNGAFMKTIDQA
-209 DNLDFAGNMGNCIIE
+209 RSLGQILQKVGEAFH
-224 VAKQFGMNTSAII
+224 VK
-237 TDMNQPLGG
+237 TDVVYSSMNQPLGR
-246 TVGNTLEIIEV
+246 T
-257 IDYLKCVQQESR
+257 
-269 LHEVVLTL
+269 
-277 AAEMLAVAGL
+277 AGL
-287 VDSTDDGFQKAKEVL
+287 WCEMDESIAALKGDGAKDLMDVVFELGSKLLVQAGIIRGETAAVSMQENL
-302 DSGKAAETFEKMV
+302 IQSGKAYDKFEEMV
-315 SELGGPNNILENT
+315 SVQGGDL
-328 DSHFESASVVKP
+328 
-340 VLAHQS
+340 
-346 GFISQINTRAVG
+346 SQIKQLHQPKFELIVSAKSSGYLESMDTLNIGWAA
-358 LTVVELGGG
+358 VELGCGR
-367 RKKASDSIDHS
+367 RKKDDILDPTAGVEFMAKIGNKVQKGDPLFRCFNSNENKLDSALNYLLDSARIGSEKKAHT
-378 VGLSNVLGLGTKV
+378 L
-391 DVGQPLAIVHAQNE
+391 
-405 DQANIAIQQIQN
+405 
-417 LFILSEIKAKSSPVI
+417 LF
-432 IDHLNSP
+432 NS

>member
-1 MNPTQ
+1 MNSTQ

-69 LAFSNMDAYVA
+69 VVFSNMDAYVA

-90 KVSMVLG
+90 KVSIVLG
-97 PLMAAAG
+97 PIMAAAG

-198 LDIKTGNGAFA
+198 LDIKTGNGAFMKTIDQA
-209 DNLDFAGNMGNCIIE
+209 QSLGKTLQKVGEAFH
-224 VAKQFGMNTSAII
+224 VK
-237 TDMNQPLGG
+237 TDVVYSSMNQPLGQ
-246 TVGNTLEIIEV
+246 T
-257 IDYLKCVQQESR
+257 
-269 LHEVVLTL
+269 
-277 AAEMLAVAGL
+277 AGL
-287 VDSTDDGFQKAKEVL
+287 WCEMDESIAALKGDGAKDLMDVVFELGSKLLVQAGIIRGETAAVSIQENL
-302 DSGKAAETFEKMV
+302 IQSGKAYDKFEEMV
-315 SELGGPNNILENT
+315 SVQGGDL
-328 DSHFESASVVKP
+328 
-340 VLAHQS
+340 
-346 GFISQINTRAVG
+346 SQIKQLHPPKFEFIVSAKSSGYVESMDTLNIGWAA
-358 LTVVELGGG
+358 VELGCGR
-367 RKKASDSIDHS
+367 RKKDDILDPTAGIEFMAKIGDKVQKEDPLFRCFNSNENKLDSALNYLLDSARIGSEKKTHT
-378 VGLSNVLGLGTKV
+378 L
-391 DVGQPLAIVHAQNE
+391 
-405 DQANIAIQQIQN
+405 
-417 LFILSEIKAKSSPVI
+417 LFKS
-432 IDHLNSP
+432 

>member
-1 MNPTQ
+1 MNPNQ

-21 MASFINAYVDEKIG
+21 MASFINAYVDEKIH

-41 FLKAVHAHGM
+41 FLKAVHTHGM

-97 PLMAAAG
+97 PIMAAAG

-153 QTESICPADRKIYA
+153 QTESICPADRKMYA

-198 LDIKTGNGAFA
+198 LDIKTGNGAFMKTIDQA
-209 DNLDFAGNMGNCIIE
+209 RSLGQMLQKVGEAFH
-224 VAKQFGMNTSAII
+224 VK
-237 TDMNQPLGG
+237 TDVVYSSMNQPLGR
-246 TVGNTLEIIEV
+246 T
-257 IDYLKCVQQESR
+257 
-269 LHEVVLTL
+269 
-277 AAEMLAVAGL
+277 AGL
-287 VDSTDDGFQKAKEVL
+287 WCEMDESIAALKGDGAKDLMDVVFELGNKLLVQAGL
-302 DSGKAAETFEKMV
+302 IRSETAAVTMQENLIQSGKAYDKFEEMV
-315 SELGGPNNILENT
+315 SVQGGDL
-328 DSHFESASVVKP
+328 
-340 VLAHQS
+340 
-346 GFISQINTRAVG
+346 SQIKQLHQPKFELIVSAKSSGYVESMDTLNIGWAA
-358 LTVVELGGG
+358 VELGCG
-367 RKKASDSIDHS
+367 RRHKNDILDPTAGIEFMAKIGDEVQKGDP
-378 VGLSNVLGLGTKV
+378 LFRCFNSNENK
-391 DVGQPLAIVHAQNE
+391 
-405 DQANIAIQQIQN
+405 
-417 LFILSEIKAKSSPVI
+417 
-432 IDHLNSP
+432 LNSALNYLLDSARIGSEKKTHTLLFNS